1 MNVNR
6 APLSVY
12 FVPSNED
19 SPIKLLD
26 GRMPSW
32 FGEKRLITLEDN
44 QLRLTEYNI
53 ETFKPLGSA
62 KTVFEFD
69 N

>member
-1 MNVNR
+1 
-6 APLSVY
+6 
-12 FVPSNED
+12 
-19 SPIKLLD
+19 
-26 GRMPSW
+26 MPSW

-62 KTVFEFD
+62 KTVFEFE